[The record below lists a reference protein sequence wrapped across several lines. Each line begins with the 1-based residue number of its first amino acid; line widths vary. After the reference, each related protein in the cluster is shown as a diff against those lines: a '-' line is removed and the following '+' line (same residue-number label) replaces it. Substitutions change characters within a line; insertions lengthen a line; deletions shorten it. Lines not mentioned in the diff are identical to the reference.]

1 MIKKEHKFFEVVME
15 NDLVELNSF
24 LIKKQEEILAGSI
37 PGIPSEE
44 LLKYDKLNGVTTQL
58 SRYYNIFDK

>member
-44 LLKYDKLNGVTTQL
+44 LLKYDNNST
-58 SRYYNIFDK
+58 